1 MLPTWFQYASWD
13 VRVTTQVYRFSEAWC
28 HQPLLAPVGM
38 VLLLLGPAYCHPCHQ
53 HLLALQSS
61 WVGFLLK
68 LQIPCVLGSPGGSSD
83 KESACNPVV
92 TGDVGSIRGSGRPP
106 GGGNGT
112 PLQYSCLENP
122 MGRGVWWAAVH
133 GVSESQTRVSTHSH
147 SSLSR
152 PGHCLFCSSFSNL
165 GPEMFKKN
173 LKERL

>member
-1 MLPTWFQYASWD
+1 M
-13 VRVTTQVYRFSEAWC
+13 
-28 HQPLLAPVGM
+28 
-38 VLLLLGPAYCHPCHQ
+38 
-53 HLLALQSS
+53 
-61 WVGFLLK
+61 LK

-173 LKERL
+173 LKERLSYLHICCTLCDLSCVSAMESLGRTFL